1 MLQLRHMRLL
11 AEMSGVKYHEITPHM
26 FGIDYDLTADYGSFV
41 AAATRV
47 PTNSSLVVLRTQV
60 YYTNADETMPD
71 YCFYRTFPPHASVWN
86 IADSPSL
93 TAAGQDWAT
102 AYLDTDVLLIFPS
115 ERYARLIFTPTT
127 PIPATGTWIVRTIAY
142 GYFVPARVVDSLQ
155 ETQALTTGF

>member
-1 MLQLRHMRLL
+1 MLQLKHMRLL

-41 AAATRV
+41 AAAARV
-47 PTNSSLVVLRTQV
+47 PSNSSLVVLRTQV
-60 YYTNADETMPD
+60 YYFNADETTSD
-71 YCFYRTFPPHASVWN
+71 YCFYRTFPPHASTWE
-86 IADSPSL
+86 IAESDNLAVS
-93 TAAGQDWAT
+93 GQTWAT

-127 PIPATGTWIVRTIAY
+127 PIPATGTWIVRSIAY

-155 ETQALTTGF
+155 ETQALTSGF

>member
-60 YYTNADETMPD
+60 YYTNADETTSD
-71 YCFYRTFPPHASVWN
+71 YCFYRTFPPHASVWE
-86 IADSPSL
+86 IADSDSL
-93 TAAGQDWAT
+93 AVNGQTWAT

-127 PIPATGTWIVRTIAY
+127 PLPATGTWIVRTIAY

>member
-1 MLQLRHMRLL
+1 MLQLKHMRLL
-11 AEMSGVKYHEITPHM
+11 AEMSGVRYHEITPHM
-26 FGIDYDLTADYGSFV
+26 FGVDYDLTADYGSFV
-41 AAATRV
+41 AASTRV

-60 YYTNADETMPD
+60 YYTNADETASD
-71 YCFYRTFPPHASVWN
+71 YCFYRTFPPHASVWE
-86 IADSPSL
+86 IADSESIL
-93 TAAGQDWAT
+93 VAGQTWAT

>member
-1 MLQLRHMRLL
+1 MLQLRHMRQL

-41 AAATRV
+41 AAAARV
-47 PTNSSLVVLRTQV
+47 PSNSSLVVLRTQV
-60 YYTNADETMPD
+60 YYFNADETTSD
-71 YCFYRTFPPHASVWN
+71 YCFYRTFPPHASTWE
-86 IADSPSL
+86 IAESDNLAVS
-93 TAAGQDWAT
+93 GQTWAT

-127 PIPATGTWIVRTIAY
+127 PIPATGTWIVRSIAY

-155 ETQALTTGF
+155 ETQALTSGF

>member
-60 YYTNADETMPD
+60 YYTNADETTSD
-71 YCFYRTFPPHASVWN
+71 YCFYRTFPPHASVWE
-86 IADSPSL
+86 IADSDSL
-93 TAAGQDWAT
+93 AVNGQTWAT

-142 GYFVPARVVDSLQ
+142 GYFVPVRVVDSLQ
-155 ETQALTTGF
+155 ETQALTSGF